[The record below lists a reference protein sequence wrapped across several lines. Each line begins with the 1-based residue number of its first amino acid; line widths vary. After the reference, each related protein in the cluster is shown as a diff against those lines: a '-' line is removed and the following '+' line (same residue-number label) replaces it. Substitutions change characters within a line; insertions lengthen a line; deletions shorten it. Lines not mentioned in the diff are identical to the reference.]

1 VREGLAK
8 IGSFYLNEAQVIYLP
23 QKRNKE
29 AAISYGKS
37 YDVFSL
43 PVMGRIDTMSAYN
56 AGYISIMEED
66 FENAAKYL
74 GELEKV
80 GYYKDGDVYYYLY
93 YAYHSLGNEEK
104 ANEYMMKGSDKFP
117 AHKELTNLRIN
128 LYIQSNRDI
137 NEIIAEIDEAIAKD
151 PKNNAYYYYKAMML
165 EKNNDMEGAL
175 AMFKQV
181 LEFTPN
187 DFSANFNTGVLYS
200 RQAEKLRQVLNE
212 IPYKEQE
219 RYDKTLKEMESN
231 YLESVK
237 YYEKALEIQPAN
249 LDVLEVLKNIYFYFR
264 DKQDGM
270 MSKYETIK
278 AKIDAMSADANMTQQ
293 RLQSM

>member
-1 VREGLAK
+1 
-8 IGSFYLNEAQVIYLP
+8 
-23 QKRNKE
+23 
-29 AAISYGKS
+29 
-37 YDVFSL
+37 
-43 PVMGRIDTMSAYN
+43 
-56 AGYISIMEED
+56 
-66 FENAAKYL
+66 
-74 GELEKV
+74 
-80 GYYKDGDVYYYLY
+80 
-93 YAYHSLGNEEK
+93 
-104 ANEYMMKGSDKFP
+104 
-117 AHKELTNLRIN
+117 
-128 LYIQSNRDI
+128 
-137 NEIIAEIDEAIAKD
+137 
-151 PKNNAYYYYKAMML
+151 
-165 EKNNDMEGAL
+165 MEGAL

-200 RQAEKLRQVLNE
+200 RQAEKLRQVLYE